1 MFEIIGSLT
10 KYGFNEGDSQKILD
24 IWGFFEPPT
33 FLDKDIFNT

>member
-10 KYGFNEGDSQKILD
+10 KYGFNEGNSQEILD
-24 IWGFFEPPT
+24 IWGSFELPT